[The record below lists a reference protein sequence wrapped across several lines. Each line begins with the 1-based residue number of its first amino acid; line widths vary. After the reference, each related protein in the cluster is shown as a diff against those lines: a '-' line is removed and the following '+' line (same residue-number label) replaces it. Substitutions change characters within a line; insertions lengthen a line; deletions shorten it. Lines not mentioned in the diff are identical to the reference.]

1 MHCWGHHC
9 HARGEHGTG
18 KTGNKTPS
26 KTSSVLVPMQQS
38 AVQPILSPISFRYA
52 LIQRQR
58 QENHQMLRADYI
70 ESISQAVSG
79 IRDTPSL
86 EGRSKAAIAQA
97 VVLRLLAAAG
107 WDVFDLSQVMPG
119 YITGNRSIDF
129 ALMPPGQPKGAV
141 SPKVFIDVRTPAEN
155 IESPR
160 MERQLLAH
168 CAREEVP
175 LAALTN
181 GLRWLLLLW
190 SPEGDRMERRFCEID
205 LRVDPE
211 AAAADI
217 NRYLTRNRVS
227 NGQAARSAERALR
240 DSNREVVDRRAVIQG
255 WRQVVVGLDEGLI
268 ELVATAAE
276 QRAGYRPDDR
286 LVRRVL
292 AENCAAL
299 LTPRSED
306 AAGSGPGRG
315 LRSTPSSFTLDSE
328 TRDVT
333 PWSGLLVGV
342 CLMMR
347 DSHPGDFE
355 RILEIRGRKLPY
367 YSRAAGE
374 LNVPR
379 PIGDTGIFASCH
391 GTGALIAGRARRVL
405 EHFGQPAGSLVI
417 QLR

>member
-1 MHCWGHHC
+1 
-9 HARGEHGTG
+9 
-18 KTGNKTPS
+18 
-26 KTSSVLVPMQQS
+26 
-38 AVQPILSPISFRYA
+38 
-52 LIQRQR
+52 
-58 QENHQMLRADYI
+58 MLRADYR
-70 ESISQAVSG
+70 ESISQAISG

-119 YITGNRSIDF
+119 YITGNSKRRLRPDAARPAQRSSL
-129 ALMPPGQPKGAV
+129 AQ
-141 SPKVFIDVRTPAEN
+141 VFIDVRTPAEN

-168 CAREEVP
+168 CAREEVS

-181 GLRWLLLLW
+181 GLRWLLFLW
-190 SPEGDRMERRFCEID
+190 SPGGGRMERRFCEID
-205 LRVDPE
+205 LRGDPE

-217 NRYLTRNRVS
+217 NRYLTRDRVS

-240 DSNREVVDRRAVIQG
+240 DSNREAVDRRAVIQG
-255 WRQVVVGLDEGLI
+255 WRQVVGGLDEGLI

-276 QRAGYRPDDR
+276 QRAGHRPDNR

-292 AENCAAL
+292 AENRAAL
-299 LTPRSED
+299 LAPGTED

-315 LRSTPSSFTLDSE
+315 LRSTPASFTLDSE

-333 PWSGLLVGV
+333 SWSGLLVGV

-367 YSRAAGE
+367 FSRAAGE
-374 LNVPR
+374 LNLPR

-391 GTGALIAGRARRVL
+391 GTGILIAGRARRVV
-405 EHFGQPAGSLVI
+405 EHFGHPAGSLVI

>member
-1 MHCWGHHC
+1 
-9 HARGEHGTG
+9 
-18 KTGNKTPS
+18 
-26 KTSSVLVPMQQS
+26 
-38 AVQPILSPISFRYA
+38 
-52 LIQRQR
+52 
-58 QENHQMLRADYI
+58 MLRADYR

-79 IRDTPSL
+79 IRDMPSL

-129 ALMPPGQPKGAV
+129 ALMPPGQPRGAV
-141 SPKVFIDVRTPAEN
+141 SPRMFIDVRTPGEDVGN
-155 IESPR
+155 PR

-181 GLRWLLLLW
+181 GLRWLLFLW
-190 SPEGDRMERRFCEID
+190 SPEGGRMERRFCEID

-211 AAAADI
+211 AAAADV
-217 NRYLTRNRVS
+217 NRYLSRDRVS
-227 NGQAARSAERALR
+227 NGQAARSAERALQ
-240 DSNREVVDRRAVIQG
+240 DSNQETVGRRAILQG

-276 QRAGYRPDDR
+276 QRAGHRPSDQ

-292 AENCAAL
+292 AENRATL
-299 LTPRSED
+299 LAPGAEG
-306 AAGSGPGRG
+306 AAGSGPGGG

-328 TRDVT
+328 TRTVT
-333 PWSGLLVGV
+333 SWSGLLLGV
-342 CLMMR
+342 CLMMH

-355 RILEIRGRKLPY
+355 RILEIRGRKLPHF
-367 YSRAAGE
+367 SRAAGE
-374 LNVPR
+374 LNRPR
-379 PIGDTGIFASCH
+379 RIGDTGIFASCH

-405 EHFGQPAGSLVI
+405 EHFGHPAGSLVI

>member
-1 MHCWGHHC
+1 
-9 HARGEHGTG
+9 
-18 KTGNKTPS
+18 
-26 KTSSVLVPMQQS
+26 
-38 AVQPILSPISFRYA
+38 
-52 LIQRQR
+52 
-58 QENHQMLRADYI
+58 MLRADCR

-79 IRDTPSL
+79 IRGIPSL

-119 YITGNRSIDF
+119 YITGNKSIDF
-129 ALMPPGQPKGAV
+129 ALMPPPGQPKGAV
-141 SPKVFIDVRTPAEN
+141 SPSVFIDVRTPTDN

-168 CAREEVP
+168 CAREEVF

-181 GLRWLLLLW
+181 GLRWLLFLW
-190 SPEGDRMERRFCEID
+190 SPGGGRKESRFCEID
-205 LRVDPE
+205 LREDPE

-217 NRYLTRNRVS
+217 NRYLTKDRVS
-227 NGQAARSAERALR
+227 NGQAARSAERELR
-240 DSNREVVDRRAVIQG
+240 DSNREAVDRRAVIQG

-276 QRAGYRPDDR
+276 QRAGHRPDNR

-292 AENCAAL
+292 AENRAAL
-299 LTPRSED
+299 LVPGTED
-306 AAGSGPGRG
+306 AAGSGPGGG
-315 LRSTPSSFTLDSE
+315 LRSTPASFTLDSE

-333 PWSGLLVGV
+333 SWSGLLVGV

-367 YSRAAGE
+367 YSRVAGE

-391 GTGALIAGRARRVL
+391 GTGALIAGRARRVV
-405 EHFGQPAGSLVI
+405 EHFGHPAESLVI

>member
-1 MHCWGHHC
+1 
-9 HARGEHGTG
+9 
-18 KTGNKTPS
+18 
-26 KTSSVLVPMQQS
+26 
-38 AVQPILSPISFRYA
+38 
-52 LIQRQR
+52 
-58 QENHQMLRADYI
+58 MLRADYS

-119 YITGNRSIDF
+119 YVTGNSNVDF

-141 SPKVFIDVRTPAEN
+141 SPRVFIDVRTSAEN

-160 MERQLLAH
+160 MERQLLAL

-190 SPEGDRMERRFCEID
+190 SPEGGRKERSFCEID
-205 LRVDPE
+205 LGRDPE

-217 NRYLTRNRVS
+217 NRYLARDRVS
-227 NGQAARSAERALR
+227 NGQAVRSAERTLR

-255 WRQVVVGLDEGLI
+255 WRQVVGGLDEGLI
-268 ELVATAAE
+268 ELVAIAAE
-276 QRAGYRPDDR
+276 KRAGYRPDNR

-292 AENCAAL
+292 AGNRAAL
-299 LTPRSED
+299 LAPGTGD
-306 AAGSGPGRG
+306 AAGSGSGGG
-315 LRSTPSSFTLDSE
+315 LRSSPSSFTLDSE
-328 TRDVT
+328 TRNISS
-333 PWSGLLVGV
+333 WSGLLVEV
-342 CLMMR
+342 CLMMH
-347 DSHPGDFE
+347 DSHPGEFE

-374 LNVPR
+374 LTLPR

-391 GTGALIAGRARRVL
+391 GTGALMAGRARRVV
-405 EHFGQPAGSLVI
+405 EHFGHPAGSLVI

>member
-1 MHCWGHHC
+1 
-9 HARGEHGTG
+9 
-18 KTGNKTPS
+18 
-26 KTSSVLVPMQQS
+26 
-38 AVQPILSPISFRYA
+38 
-52 LIQRQR
+52 
-58 QENHQMLRADYI
+58 MLRTDYR
-70 ESISQAVSG
+70 ESISQAISG
-79 IRDTPSL
+79 IRDIPSL

-119 YITGNRSIDF
+119 YITGNSNVDF
-129 ALMPPGQPKGAV
+129 ALMSPGRPKGAV
-141 SPKVFIDVRTPAEN
+141 SPRVFIDVRTPTDN

-160 MERQLLAH
+160 MERQLLAL

-181 GLRWLLLLW
+181 GLRWLLFLW
-190 SPEGDRMERRFCEID
+190 SPEGGRMERRFCEID
-205 LRVDPE
+205 LRGDPE

-217 NRYLTRNRVS
+217 NRYLTRDRVS
-227 NGQAARSAERALR
+227 NEQAARSAERALR

-255 WRQVVVGLDEGLI
+255 WRQVVVGLDEGLM

-276 QRAGYRPDDR
+276 QRTGHRPDNR

-292 AENCAAL
+292 AENRAAL
-299 LTPRSED
+299 LAPGTED
-306 AAGSGPGRG
+306 AAGPGPGRG
-315 LRSTPSSFTLDSE
+315 LRSTPASFTLDSE
-328 TRDVT
+328 TRNVT
-333 PWSGLLVGV
+333 SWSGLLVGV

-347 DSHPGDFE
+347 DSHSGEFE

-379 PIGDTGIFASCH
+379 PIGDTGIFASCQ
-391 GTGALIAGRARRVL
+391 GTGALIAGRARRVV
-405 EHFGQPAGSLVI
+405 EHFGHPAGSLAI

>member
-1 MHCWGHHC
+1 
-9 HARGEHGTG
+9 
-18 KTGNKTPS
+18 
-26 KTSSVLVPMQQS
+26 
-38 AVQPILSPISFRYA
+38 
-52 LIQRQR
+52 
-58 QENHQMLRADYI
+58 MLRADYM

-79 IRDTPSL
+79 IRDMPSL

-119 YITGNRSIDF
+119 YITGNSSVDF
-129 ALMPPGQPKGAV
+129 ALMSPPGRPKGAV
-141 SPKVFIDVRTPAEN
+141 SPRVFIDVRTPGEN

-160 MERQLLAH
+160 MERQLLAL
-168 CAREEVP
+168 CAQEEVP

-181 GLRWLLLLW
+181 GLRWLLFLW
-190 SPEGDRMERRFCEID
+190 SPGGGRMERRFCEID
-205 LRVDPE
+205 LRGDPE

-217 NRYLTRNRVS
+217 NRYLTRDRVC

-240 DSNREVVDRRAVIQG
+240 DSNQEAVDRRAVIQC

-276 QRAGYRPDDR
+276 QRAGHRPDNR

-292 AENCAAL
+292 AENRAAL
-299 LTPRSED
+299 LAPGTE
-306 AAGSGPGRG
+306 AFAGSSPGGG

-333 PWSGLLVGV
+333 SWSGLLVGV

-367 YSRAAGE
+367 FSRAAGE

-379 PIGDTGIFASCH
+379 PIGGTGIFASCQ
-391 GTGALIAGRARRVL
+391 GTGILIAGRARQVV
-405 EHFGQPAGSLVI
+405 EHFGHPAESLVI

>member
-1 MHCWGHHC
+1 
-9 HARGEHGTG
+9 
-18 KTGNKTPS
+18 
-26 KTSSVLVPMQQS
+26 
-38 AVQPILSPISFRYA
+38 
-52 LIQRQR
+52 
-58 QENHQMLRADYI
+58 MLRADCR

-79 IRDTPSL
+79 IRDIPSL

-107 WDVFDLSQVMPG
+107 WDVFDLSQVMPA
-119 YITGNRSIDF
+119 YITGNSNVDF
-129 ALMPPGQPKGAV
+129 ALMSPGQPRGAA
-141 SPKVFIDVRTPAEN
+141 SPRMFVGVRPPGEN

-168 CAREEVP
+168 CAREKVS

-181 GLRWLLLLW
+181 GLRWLLFLW
-190 SPEGDRMERRFCEID
+190 SPGGGRMERRFCEID
-205 LRVDPE
+205 LRGDPE
-211 AAAADI
+211 ADI
-217 NRYLTRNRVS
+217 NRYLTRDRVS

-255 WRQVVVGLDEGLI
+255 WRQIVGGLDEGLM

-276 QRAGYRPDDR
+276 QRAGHRPDNR

-292 AENCAAL
+292 AENRAAL
-299 LTPRSED
+299 LAPGTGE
-306 AAGSGPGRG
+306 AAGSGPGG
-315 LRSTPSSFTLDSE
+315 DLRSTPASFTLDSE
-328 TRDVT
+328 TRNVT
-333 PWSGLLVGV
+333 SWSGLLVGV

-367 YSRAAGE
+367 FSRAAGE
-374 LNVPR
+374 LNLPR

-391 GTGALIAGRARRVL
+391 GTGALIAGRARRVM
-405 EHFGQPAGSLVI
+405 EHFGHPAGSLVI

>member
-1 MHCWGHHC
+1 
-9 HARGEHGTG
+9 
-18 KTGNKTPS
+18 
-26 KTSSVLVPMQQS
+26 
-38 AVQPILSPISFRYA
+38 
-52 LIQRQR
+52 
-58 QENHQMLRADYI
+58 MLRADYS

-79 IRDTPSL
+79 IKDTPSL

-119 YITGNRSIDF
+119 YVTGNRSIDF
-129 ALMPPGQPKGAV
+129 ALMPPGQPRGAV
-141 SPKVFIDVRTPAEN
+141 SPRMFIDVRTPAEN

-160 MERQLLAH
+160 MERQLLAL

-181 GLRWLLLLW
+181 GLRWLLFLW
-190 SPEGDRMERRFCEID
+190 SPGGGRMERSFCEID
-205 LRVDPE
+205 LRGDPE

-217 NRYLTRNRVS
+217 NRYLTKDRVS

-255 WRQVVVGLDEGLI
+255 WRQVVGGFDEGLI
-268 ELVATAAE
+268 ELVAIAAE
-276 QRAGYRPDDR
+276 QRAGHRPDNR

-292 AENCAAL
+292 AGNRAAL
-299 LTPRSED
+299 LAPGTGN
-306 AAGSGPGRG
+306 ATGSGPGAG

-328 TRDVT
+328 TRNVT
-333 PWSGLLVGV
+333 SWSGLLVGV

-367 YSRAAGE
+367 YSRAAAE
-374 LNVPR
+374 LNRPR

-391 GTGALIAGRARRVL
+391 GTGALMAGRARRVV
-405 EHFGQPAGSLVI
+405 EHFGHPAGSLVI